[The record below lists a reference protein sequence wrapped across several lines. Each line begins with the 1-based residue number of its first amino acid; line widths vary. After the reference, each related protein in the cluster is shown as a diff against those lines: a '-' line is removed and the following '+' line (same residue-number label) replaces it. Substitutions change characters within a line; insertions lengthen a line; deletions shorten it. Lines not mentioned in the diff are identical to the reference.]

1 MEEGGFQPSRLFL
14 FCRLFLFLS
23 VSLVL
28 FEVLYSLFSSSFFLV
43 FTHFLPPKMDTL
55 STPLRVFPPFVSLTL
70 LFCLPL
76 SPIIYPCPAVKPRSR
91 PEFCPPGR

>member
-1 MEEGGFQPSRLFL
+1 
-14 FCRLFLFLS
+14 
-23 VSLVL
+23 
-28 FEVLYSLFSSSFFLV
+28 
-43 FTHFLPPKMDTL
+43 MDTL